1 LTSLATVNPA
11 RPARLAALEFEL
23 AEAKARVREVGGW
36 NAGPR
41 VEMYQRADALPG
53 TKYAWCQSFMNA
65 GWRIATGGKIV
76 GGMIV
81 GGQMLLTGTASVGL
95 AAAEA
100 RKRGLIVKRP
110 LRGDHFALQL
120 NSDSWPDHC
129 GQVVKVL
136 NMGPLGWLCRT
147 VEGNTSSG
155 SGSIDEGDGVYA
167 RTRWLSN
174 RTIFYRVPGDAVV
187 PRETRERQLR
197 RMTGFA
203 AWAAW
208 RTGTGAWKPWG
219 KRNPRVRPDVKARI
233 PKTWWARLN
242 NGGSK

>member
-1 LTSLATVNPA
+1 MTSLATVN
-11 RPARLAALEFEL
+11 PARLAALEFEL

-81 GGQMLLTGTASVGL
+81 GGQNLLGGSASVGIV
-95 AAAEA
+95 ANEA

-136 NMGPLGWLCRT
+136 NRARSGGSAGRSRATRAPAPARSTRATASTPAPGGSRT
-147 VEGNTSSG
+147 ARSSTGCPATPSCPARPASASSG
-155 SGSIDEGDGVYA
+155 A
-167 RTRWLSN
+167 
-174 RTIFYRVPGDAVV
+174 
-187 PRETRERQLR
+187 
-197 RMTGFA
+197 
-203 AWAAW
+203 
-208 RTGTGAWKPWG
+208 
-219 KRNPRVRPDVKARI
+219 
-233 PKTWWARLN
+233 
-242 NGGSK
+242 